1 MPSFFTIRE
10 TFPREVLWAPLGAVI
25 ALLAIGWIAAPA
37 VAGNSVVFHDDFEA
51 GLDPTVWHQEVVNG
65 AIWAHTTEGG
75 NGFIRCSAQSPY
87 NWGNRD
93 TDIVTHRD
101 DFGDFIMT
109 WDMRFHTKSWHQDW
123 RRMFFRADES
133 SIYSGYWY
141 GYFVTVGVWIPTIP
155 SEFLNISRRYPDLS
169 AQSLMTPSYISYPWA
184 LGEWYSF
191 KLEAYGYSFKLKV
204 WPKGDPEPT
213 DWTIEAVD
221 TDEAFPSG
229 SIGFGNYWG
238 SVTDVDNVHLV
249 PAIQATVDVDPN
261 TLNLKSEGNYAT
273 AYIELPE
280 GFDPGDIDVS
290 TVTFEDVLPAMP
302 SPTSV
307 GDYDSDGIPDR
318 MVKFNRAGV
327 ISLLSGSEE
336 SSLWLSE
343 RGEDTAPLNHG
354 DEFEVTVS
362 GYLADGRMF
371 SGTDVIR
378 VIDPGGDSDDATVL
392 SVCPS
397 PLNTTASISYEV
409 LQEGHVSLRVYDA
422 AGRLVCTLVSGPR
435 GAGRNE
441 TTWDRRAD
449 DGRRV
454 APGVYFLRLEQR
466 GQACVEKALVVD

>member
-1 MPSFFTIRE
+1 MLSLFTIGE
-10 TFPREVLWAPLGAVI
+10 TFRMRALWVPLTAVI
-25 ALLAIGWIAAPA
+25 ALLAVGWIAAPA
-37 VAGNSVVFHDDFEA
+37 VAGNSAVFHDDFEA
-51 GLDPTVWHQEVVNG
+51 GLDPAVWHQETVNG

-75 NGFIRCSAQSPY
+75 NGFIRCSAQYPY
-87 NWGNRD
+87 NWGNRF

-109 WDMRFHTKSWHQDW
+109 WDMRFHTKSWHKDH
-123 RRMFFRADES
+123 RPAYFRVRES
-133 SIYSGYWY
+133 SLYPGFWY
-141 GYFVTVGVWIPTIP
+141 GYWIRIGVWLPTIP
-155 SEFLNISRRYPDLS
+155 DHYLNMLRYNCDLSQEFL
-169 AQSLMTPSYISYPWA
+169 TPSYVSYPWE
-184 LGEWYSF
+184 LYQWYSF
-191 KLEAYGYSFKLKV
+191 RLEAFGNSFKLKV
-204 WPKGDPEPT
+204 WKKGDAGPA
-213 DWTIEAVD
+213 DWTIEGLDSGVVY
-221 TDEAFPSG
+221 PSG

-238 SVTDVDNVHLV
+238 SITDVDNVHLV

-280 GFDPGDIDVS
+280 GFDPGEIDVS

-302 SPTSV
+302 SPADV

-371 SGTDVIR
+371 SGADVIR
-378 VIDPGGDSDDATVL
+378 VINPGGSSDDATVL

-397 PLNTTASISYEV
+397 PLNTTASISYQV
-409 LQEGHVSLRVYDA
+409 VKEGRVSLRVYDA
-422 AGRLVCTLVSGPR
+422 AGRLVRTLVSGNE
-435 GAGRNE
+435 GAGRHE
-441 TTWDRRAD
+441 ITWDRRSD
-449 DGRRV
+449 DGRQV
-454 APGVYFLRLEQR
+454 ATGVYFLRLEQR
-466 GQACVEKALVVD
+466 GQAWVEKALVVD